1 MVDLEHPI
9 WRVVVG
15 TGSAYI
21 VLLAVLTV
29 LFFLLPYLVF
39 ATI

>member
-21 VLLAVLTV
+21 VLLAILTA
-29 LFFLLPYLVF
+29 LFFLLPYVVF
-39 ATI
+39 MTV